1 MKELYLNMT
10 SGISG
15 DMTLALLISLGADKD
30 KISNILSKILNQKV
44 ELCLETVWRQAVACN
59 KLNIKCSI
67 EGEPFRHFSDIKKM
81 IESAEC
87 KESVK
92 ANAIK
97 SFEIIA
103 EAESKVHGIDIEEV
117 HFHEIGAVDTIIDLL
132 GVSIALDDLGIEKIS
147 SNIVPLGTGFINAA
161 HGLMPLPAP
170 ATLKILHNI
179 PVNKLDVEGELV
191 TPTGAAILKTYVSN
205 FTNSYTG
212 KIIKDSYATGEKEF
226 TGVANMLQGIIL
238 ENGYSDE
245 IIQISTNIDN
255 MTGEQLGY
263 LYEKLME
270 EKALDVT
277 FIPAFMKK
285 NRPAYIVNIILSEK
299 DKENIIYTLFKY
311 SSTIGMRIEKINRI
325 TMTRKIVEKE
335 VLGEKIKIKVIEY
348 KDIKKHYIEYED
360 CKRLCETQNITPLQ
374 VKEYI
379 DKLNID

>member
-1 MKELYLNMT
+1 MRELYLNMT

-44 ELCLETVWRQAVACN
+44 ELCIETVWRQAVACN

-87 KESVK
+87 KDSVK

-191 TPTGAAILKTYVSN
+191 TPTGAAILKTYVSD
-205 FTNSYTG
+205 FTNLYTG

-226 TGVANMLQGIIL
+226 NGVANMLQGIIL

-270 EKALDVT
+270 KGALDVA

-311 SSTIGMRIEKINRI
+311 SSTIGMRIEKMNRI

-335 VLGEKIKIKVIEY
+335 VLGEKIRITEITY
-348 KDIKKHYIEYED
+348 QDIKRCSPEYED
-360 CKRLCETQNITPLQ
+360 IKRIADIKNISIEEVL
-374 VKEYI
+374 KYFRA
-379 DKLNID
+379 

>member
-1 MKELYLNMT
+1 MRELYLNMT

-191 TPTGAAILKTYVSN
+191 TPTGAAILKTYVSD
-205 FTNSYTG
+205 FTNLYTG

-226 TGVANMLQGIIL
+226 NGVANMLQGIIL

-245 IIQISTNIDN
+245 IIQISTNIDD
-255 MTGEQLGY
+255 MTGEHLGF

-270 EKALDVT
+270 QKALDVT

-311 SSTIGMRIEKINRI
+311 SSTIGMRVEKINRI
-325 TMTRKIVEKE
+325 TMTRKIVEKK
-335 VLGEKIKIKVIEY
+335 VLGEKIRIKEITY
-348 KDIKKHYIEYED
+348 QDIKRCSPEYED
-360 CKRLCETQNITPLQ
+360 IKRIADIKNISIEEVL
-374 VKEYI
+374 KYFRA
-379 DKLNID
+379 

>member
-1 MKELYLNMT
+1 MRELYLNMT

-81 IESAEC
+81 IESADC
-87 KESVK
+87 KESIK

-117 HFHEIGAVDTIIDLL
+117 HFHEIGAVDTIIDLF
-132 GVSIALDDLGIEKIS
+132 GVSFALDDLGIEKITA
-147 SNIVPLGTGFINAA
+147 NKVPLGTGFINAA

-191 TPTGAAILKTYVSN
+191 TPTGAAILKTYVSD
-205 FTNSYTG
+205 FTNLYTG

-226 TGVANMLQGIIL
+226 NGVANMLQGIIL
-238 ENGYSDE
+238 ENGYSDG
-245 IIQISTNIDN
+245 IIQISTNIDD
-255 MTGEQLGY
+255 MTGEHLGF

-270 EKALDVT
+270 QKALDVT

-311 SSTIGMRIEKINRI
+311 SSTIGMRVEKINRI

-335 VLGEKIKIKVIEY
+335 VLGEKIRIKEITY
-348 KDIKKHYIEYED
+348 QDIKRCSPEYED
-360 CKRLCETQNITPLQ
+360 IKRIADIKNISIEEVL
-374 VKEYI
+374 KYFRA
-379 DKLNID
+379 

>member
-1 MKELYLNMT
+1 MRELYLNMT

-191 TPTGAAILKTYVSN
+191 TPTGAAILKTYVSD
-205 FTNSYTG
+205 FTNLYTG

-226 TGVANMLQGIIL
+226 NGVANMLQGIIL
-238 ENGYSDE
+238 ENGYSNE
-245 IIQISTNIDN
+245 VINISTNIDN
-255 MTGEQLGY
+255 MTGEHLGY

-311 SSTIGMRIEKINRI
+311 SSTIGMRIEKMNRI

-335 VLGEKIKIKVIEY
+335 VLGEKIRIKEITY
-348 KDIKKHYIEYED
+348 QDIKRCSPEYED
-360 CKRLCETQNITPLQ
+360 IKRIADIKNISIEEVL
-374 VKEYI
+374 KYFRA
-379 DKLNID
+379 

>member
-1 MKELYLNMT
+1 MKELYINMT

-15 DMTLALLISLGADKD
+15 DMTLALLLSLGADKE
-30 KISNILSKILNQKV
+30 KLSSILSSILGQKV
-44 ELCLETVWRQAVACN
+44 GLELETVWRQAVACN

-81 IESAEC
+81 IESSDC
-87 KESVK
+87 KDSVK

-132 GVSIALDDLGIEKIS
+132 GVSIALDDLEIEKIS

-191 TPTGAAILKTYVSN
+191 TPTGAAILKTYVSE
-205 FTNSYTG
+205 FTSSYNGT
-212 KIIKDSYATGEKEF
+212 IINDSYATGEKEF
-226 TGVANMLQGIIL
+226 NGVANMLQGIIL

-245 IIQISTNIDN
+245 IIQISTNIDD

-270 EKALDVT
+270 EKALDVA

-311 SSTIGMRIEKINRI
+311 SSTIGMRVEKINRI

-335 VLGEKIKIKVIEY
+335 VLGEKVKIKVIEY

>member
-1 MKELYLNMT
+1 MKELYINMT

-15 DMTLALLISLGADKD
+15 DMTLALLLSLGADKE
-30 KISNILSKILNQKV
+30 KLSSILSSILGQKV
-44 ELCLETVWRQAVACN
+44 ELELETVWRQAVACN
-59 KLNIKCSI
+59 KLNIKCNI

-132 GVSIALDDLGIEKIS
+132 GVSIALDDLEIEKIT

-191 TPTGAAILKTYVSN
+191 TPTGAAILKTYVSD
-205 FTNSYTG
+205 FTNLYTG

-226 TGVANMLQGIIL
+226 NGVANMLQGIIL

-245 IIQISTNIDN
+245 IIQISTNIDD
-255 MTGEQLGY
+255 MTGEHLGF

-270 EKALDVT
+270 KGALDVA

-285 NRPAYIVNIILSEK
+285 NRPAYVVNIMTQEQN
-299 DKENIIYTLFKY
+299 KENIIYTLFKY
-311 SSTIGMRIEKINRI
+311 SSTIGMRIEKMERVVMN
-325 TMTRKIVEKE
+325 RKIVEKE
-335 VLGEKIKIKVIEY
+335 VLGEKIRVKEISY
-348 KDIKKHYIEYED
+348 KDITRFSPEYED
-360 CKRLCETQNITPLQ
+360 IKRIADIKNISIEEVL
-374 VKEYI
+374 KYFRA
-379 DKLNID
+379 

>member
-1 MKELYLNMT
+1 MRELYLNMT

-87 KESVK
+87 KDSVK

-191 TPTGAAILKTYVSN
+191 TPTGAAILKTYVSD
-205 FTNSYTG
+205 FTNLYTG

-226 TGVANMLQGIIL
+226 NGVANMLQGIIL

-255 MTGEQLGY
+255 MTGEHLGF

-270 EKALDVT
+270 QKALDVT

-285 NRPAYIVNIILSEK
+285 NRPAYIVNIILLEK
-299 DKENIIYTLFKY
+299 DKENMIYTLFKY
-311 SSTIGMRIEKINRI
+311 SSTIGMRIEKMNRI

-335 VLGEKIKIKVIEY
+335 VLGEKIRIKEITY
-348 KDIKKHYIEYED
+348 QDIKRCSPEYED
-360 CKRLCETQNITPLQ
+360 IKRIADIKNISIEEVL
-374 VKEYI
+374 KYFRA
-379 DKLNID
+379 

>member
-1 MKELYLNMT
+1 MRELYLNMT

-15 DMTLALLISLGADKD
+15 DITLALLISLGADKD

-179 PVNKLDVEGELV
+179 PVNKLDIEGEFV
-191 TPTGAAILKTYVSN
+191 TPTGAAILKTYVSE
-205 FTNSYTG
+205 FTSSYNG
-212 KIIKDSYATGEKEF
+212 IIINDSYATGEKEF
-226 TGVANMLQGIIL
+226 NGVANMLQGIIL

-245 IIQISTNIDN
+245 IIQISTNIDD
-255 MTGEQLGY
+255 MTGEHLGF

-270 EKALDVT
+270 QKALDVT

-311 SSTIGMRIEKINRI
+311 SSTIGMRVEKINRI

-335 VLGEKIKIKVIEY
+335 VLGEKIRIKEITY
-348 KDIKKHYIEYED
+348 QDIKRCSPEYED
-360 CKRLCETQNITPLQ
+360 IKRIADIKNISIEEVL
-374 VKEYI
+374 KYFRA
-379 DKLNID
+379 

>member
-1 MKELYLNMT
+1 MRELYLNMT

-81 IESAEC
+81 IESA
-87 KESVK
+87 
-92 ANAIK
+92 
-97 SFEIIA
+97 
-103 EAESKVHGIDIEEV
+103 D
-117 HFHEIGAVDTIIDLL
+117 HEIGAVDTIIDLF
-132 GVSIALDDLGIEKIS
+132 GVSFALDDLGIEKITA
-147 SNIVPLGTGFINAA
+147 NKVPLGTGFINAA

-191 TPTGAAILKTYVSN
+191 TPTGAAILKTYVSD
-205 FTNSYTG
+205 FTNLYTG

-226 TGVANMLQGIIL
+226 NGVANMLQGIIL
-238 ENGYSDE
+238 ENGYSDG
-245 IIQISTNIDN
+245 IIQISTNIDD
-255 MTGEQLGY
+255 MTGEHLGF

-270 EKALDVT
+270 QKALDVT

-311 SSTIGMRIEKINRI
+311 SSTIGMRVEKINRI

-335 VLGEKIKIKVIEY
+335 VLGEKIRIKEITY
-348 KDIKKHYIEYED
+348 QDIKRCSPEYED
-360 CKRLCETQNITPLQ
+360 IKRIADIKNISIEEVL
-374 VKEYI
+374 KYFRA
-379 DKLNID
+379 

>member
-1 MKELYLNMT
+1 MKELYINMT

-15 DMTLALLISLGADKD
+15 DMTLALLLSLGADKE
-30 KISNILSKILNQKV
+30 KLSSILSSILGQKV
-44 ELCLETVWRQAVACN
+44 ELELETVWRQAVACN
-59 KLNIKCSI
+59 KLNIKCNI

-81 IESAEC
+81 IESADC
-87 KESVK
+87 KESIK

-117 HFHEIGAVDTIIDLL
+117 HFHEIGAVDTIIDLF
-132 GVSIALDDLGIEKIS
+132 GVSFALDDLGIEKITA
-147 SNIVPLGTGFINAA
+147 NKVPLGTGFINAA
-161 HGLMPLPAP
+161 HGLIMLPAP

-179 PVNKLDVEGELV
+179 PVNKLDIEGEFV
-191 TPTGAAILKTYVSN
+191 TPTGAAILKTYVSE
-205 FTNSYTG
+205 FTSSYNG
-212 KIIKDSYATGEKEF
+212 IIINDSYATGEKEF
-226 TGVANMLQGIIL
+226 AGVANMLQGIIL
-238 ENGYSDE
+238 ENGYSNE
-245 IIQISTNIDN
+245 VINISTNIDN

-270 EKALDVT
+270 KGALDVA

-311 SSTIGMRIEKINRI
+311 SSTIGMRIEKMNRI

-335 VLGEKIKIKVIEY
+335 VLGEKIRIKEITY
-348 KDIKKHYIEYED
+348 QDIKRCSPEYED
-360 CKRLCETQNITPLQ
+360 IKRIADIKNISIEEVL
-374 VKEYI
+374 KYFRA
-379 DKLNID
+379 

>member
-1 MKELYLNMT
+1 MRELYLNMT

-191 TPTGAAILKTYVSN
+191 TPTGAAILKTYVSD
-205 FTNSYTG
+205 FTNLYTG

-226 TGVANMLQGIIL
+226 NGVANMLQGIIL

-245 IIQISTNIDN
+245 IIQISTNIDD
-255 MTGEQLGY
+255 MTGEHLGF

-270 EKALDVT
+270 QKALDVT

-311 SSTIGMRIEKINRI
+311 SSTIGMRVEKINRI

-335 VLGEKIKIKVIEY
+335 VLGEKIRIKEITY
-348 KDIKKHYIEYED
+348 QDIKRCSPEYED
-360 CKRLCETQNITPLQ
+360 IKRIADIKNISIEEVL
-374 VKEYI
+374 KYFRA
-379 DKLNID
+379 

>member
-1 MKELYLNMT
+1 MRELYLNMT

-87 KESVK
+87 KESIK

-191 TPTGAAILKTYVSN
+191 TPTGAAILKTYVSD
-205 FTNSYTG
+205 FTNLYTG

-226 TGVANMLQGIIL
+226 NGVANMLQGIIL

-245 IIQISTNIDN
+245 IIQISTNIDD
-255 MTGEQLGY
+255 MTGEHLGF

-270 EKALDVT
+270 QKALDVT

-299 DKENIIYTLFKY
+299 DKENIIYTLFRY
-311 SSTIGMRIEKINRI
+311 SSTIGMRVEKINRI

-335 VLGEKIKIKVIEY
+335 VLGEKIRIKEITY
-348 KDIKKHYIEYED
+348 QDIKRCSPEYED
-360 CKRLCETQNITPLQ
+360 IKRIADIKNISIEEVL
-374 VKEYI
+374 KYFRA
-379 DKLNID
+379 

>member
-1 MKELYLNMT
+1 MRELYLNMT

-87 KESVK
+87 KDSVK
-92 ANAIK
+92 TNAIK

-132 GVSIALDDLGIEKIS
+132 GVSIALDDLGIKKIS

-191 TPTGAAILKTYVSN
+191 TPTGAAILKTYVSD
-205 FTNSYTG
+205 FTNLYTG

-226 TGVANMLQGIIL
+226 NGVANMLQGIIL

-255 MTGEQLGY
+255 MTGEHLGF

-270 EKALDVT
+270 QKALDVT

-299 DKENIIYTLFKY
+299 DKENMIYTLFKY
-311 SSTIGMRIEKINRI
+311 SSTIGMRIEKMNRI

-335 VLGEKIKIKVIEY
+335 VLGEKIRIKEITY
-348 KDIKKHYIEYED
+348 QDIKRCSPEYED
-360 CKRLCETQNITPLQ
+360 IKRIADIKNISIEEVL
-374 VKEYI
+374 KYFRA
-379 DKLNID
+379 

>member
-1 MKELYLNMT
+1 MRELYLNMT

-44 ELCLETVWRQAVACN
+44 ELCIETVWRQSVACN
-59 KLNIKCSI
+59 KLNIKCNI

-81 IESAEC
+81 IESSDC
-87 KESVK
+87 KDSVK

-97 SFEIIA
+97 SFKIIA

-191 TPTGAAILKTYVSN
+191 TPTGAAILKTYVSD
-205 FTNSYTG
+205 FTNLYTG

-226 TGVANMLQGIIL
+226 NGVANMLQGIIL

-245 IIQISTNIDN
+245 IIQISTNIDD

-270 EKALDVT
+270 KGALDVA

-285 NRPAYIVNIILSEK
+285 NRPAYVVNIILSEK

-311 SSTIGMRIEKINRI
+311 SSTIGMRIEKMNRI

-335 VLGEKIKIKVIEY
+335 VLGEKIRIKEITY
-348 KDIKKHYIEYED
+348 QDIKRCSPEYED
-360 CKRLCETQNITPLQ
+360 IKRIADIKNISIEEVL
-374 VKEYI
+374 KYFRA
-379 DKLNID
+379 

>member
-1 MKELYLNMT
+1 MRELYLNMT

-15 DMTLALLISLGADKD
+15 DMTLALLLSLGADKE
-30 KISNILSKILNQKV
+30 KLSSILSSILGQKV

-191 TPTGAAILKTYVSN
+191 TPTGAAILKTYVSD
-205 FTNSYTG
+205 FTNLYTG

-226 TGVANMLQGIIL
+226 NGVANMLQGIIL

-245 IIQISTNIDN
+245 IIQISTNIDD
-255 MTGEQLGY
+255 MTGEHLGF

-270 EKALDVT
+270 QKALDVT

-311 SSTIGMRIEKINRI
+311 SSTIGMRVEKINRI

-335 VLGEKIKIKVIEY
+335 VLGEKIRIKEITY
-348 KDIKKHYIEYED
+348 QDIKRCSPEYED
-360 CKRLCETQNITPLQ
+360 IKRIADIKNISIEEVL
-374 VKEYI
+374 KYFRA
-379 DKLNID
+379 

>member
-1 MKELYLNMT
+1 MRELYLNMT

-44 ELCLETVWRQAVACN
+44 ELCIETVWRQSVACN
-59 KLNIKCSI
+59 KLNIKCNI

-81 IESAEC
+81 IESSDC
-87 KESVK
+87 KDSVK
-92 ANAIK
+92 ANTIK

-132 GVSIALDDLGIEKIS
+132 GVSIALDDLEIEKIT

-191 TPTGAAILKTYVSN
+191 TPTGAAILKTYVSD
-205 FTNSYTG
+205 FTNLYTG

-226 TGVANMLQGIIL
+226 NGVANMLQGIIL

-245 IIQISTNIDN
+245 IIQITTNIDD

-311 SSTIGMRIEKINRI
+311 SSTIGMRIEKMNRI

-335 VLGEKIKIKVIEY
+335 VLGEKIRIKEITY
-348 KDIKKHYIEYED
+348 QDIKRCSPEYED
-360 CKRLCETQNITPLQ
+360 IKRIADIKNISIEEVL
-374 VKEYI
+374 KYFRA
-379 DKLNID
+379 

>member
-1 MKELYLNMT
+1 MRELYLNMT

-15 DMTLALLISLGADKD
+15 DMTLAMLISLGADKD

-191 TPTGAAILKTYVSN
+191 TPTGAAILKTYVSD
-205 FTNSYTG
+205 FTNLYTG
-212 KIIKDSYATGEKEF
+212 KIIQDSYATGEKEF
-226 TGVANMLQGIIL
+226 NGVANMLQGIIL

-245 IIQISTNIDN
+245 IIQISTNIDD
-255 MTGEQLGY
+255 MTGEHLGF

-270 EKALDVT
+270 QKALDVT

-299 DKENIIYTLFKY
+299 DKENIIYTLFRY
-311 SSTIGMRIEKINRI
+311 SSTIGMRIEKMNRI

-335 VLGEKIKIKVIEY
+335 VLGEKIRIKEITY
-348 KDIKKHYIEYED
+348 QDIKRCSPEYED
-360 CKRLCETQNITPLQ
+360 IKRIADIKNISIEEVL
-374 VKEYI
+374 KYFRA
-379 DKLNID
+379 